1 MRLAQERADM
11 ELAVRLE
18 SEQAAQDAQQAKNA
32 APQGVEPQQPE
43 VIEETVGALPARED
57 FEDLD
62 LA

>member
-1 MRLAQERADM
+1 M

-18 SEQAAQDAQQAKNA
+18 IEQAAQDELQAKDS

-43 VIEETVGALPARED
+43 AAEEMVGSLPARVIQK
-57 FEDLD
+57 LD